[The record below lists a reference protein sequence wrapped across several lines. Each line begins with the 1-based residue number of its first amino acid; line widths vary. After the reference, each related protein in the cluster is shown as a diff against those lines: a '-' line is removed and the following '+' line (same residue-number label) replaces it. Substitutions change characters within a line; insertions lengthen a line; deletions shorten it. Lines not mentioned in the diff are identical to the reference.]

1 MDVVGWLS
9 DWVEDV
15 KIELMRRRSVWTV
28 DCGSIIAIEAPDGS
42 LDSWRRSGRILQGD
56 DVWRGN
62 NNMNGSYFRF
72 LTLLYL
78 RHDDA
83 LTDSA

>member
-1 MDVVGWLS
+1 
-9 DWVEDV
+9 VEDV
-15 KIELMRRRSVWTV
+15 KIELMSRRSVWTV
-28 DCGSIIAIEAPDGS
+28 ACGCIIAIGAPGGS
-42 LDSWRRSGRILQGD
+42 LGSWRRSGRILQGD

-62 NNMNGSYFRF
+62 INMNGSYFRL
-72 LTLLYL
+72 LTLLDL